1 MLLGKTHLW
10 NRLTGRQRRNYASPS
25 QSIFTVFPDIRQPPV
40 PTPAQRNLSVGPRGQ
55 GREPKRVVKH
65 LDVNA
70 ERIHMAQ
77 SLMYIGKLT
86 GFYWRRYLP
95 DEFSEMLLGFFF
107 VRRRKFRAQVLAV
120 EKPVL
125 SLGILG
131 RTDESGTIFLFV
143 AL

>member
-1 MLLGKTHLW
+1 
-10 NRLTGRQRRNYASPS
+10 
-25 QSIFTVFPDIRQPPV
+25 
-40 PTPAQRNLSVGPRGQ
+40 
-55 GREPKRVVKH
+55 
-65 LDVNA
+65 
-70 ERIHMAQ
+70 MAQ

-86 GFYWRRYLP
+86 GFYWSRYLP
-95 DEFSEMLLGFFF
+95 AEFSEMLLGFFF

-143 AL
+143 ALEVIPHSLVLDYVGVRIDYFCSRIDHRHSFSLREHKQAVPTRWPTDPSVYFSKSRRLFTVAA